1 MIFSP
6 SNHYFYGMLN
16 VSEWKAKGQYYT
28 YQTHQVF
35 YVDEGSGIPIVLL
48 HGYPTASFD
57 WQYIWQGLLA
67 NHRLIALDFL
77 GFGFSSKPK
86 NYPYAITNQADIV
99 TELLRSI
106 GIKQFHLVAH
116 DYAVSVAQ
124 ELLARV
130 KDGTLPFTIHTVCLL
145 NGGLFPELH
154 RPVLTQ
160 KLLVSPLGPL
170 VSKLFTRARFGKSFS
185 AVFAVKPTNQELD
198 AFWQLIQHNHG
209 QAIIHKLLHYIADRR
224 AHRNRWVGAIT
235 SPPVPVRLIN
245 GLEDPVS
252 GRHLVEGYKQMVT
265 NPNIVELP
273 GIGHYPQIE
282 SPEKVLNAILEWIK

>member
-1 MIFSP
+1 
-6 SNHYFYGMLN
+6 MLN
-16 VSEWKAKGQYYT
+16 VIEWKAKGQYFSYLN
-28 YQTHQVF
+28 HKVF
-35 YVDEGSGIPIVLL
+35 YVDEGSGIPLVLL

-57 WQYIWQGLLA
+57 WQYIWPGLLPK
-67 NHRLIALDFL
+67 HRLIAPDFL
-77 GFGFSSKPK
+77 GFGFSDKPK
-86 NYPYAITNQADIV
+86 NYPYAITNQADII
-99 TELLRSI
+99 TELLLSL

-130 KDGTLPFTIHTVCLL
+130 NEGSSPFTIQTLCLL

-170 VSKLFTRARFGKSFS
+170 VAKLFTRTRFGKSFS
-185 AVFAVKPTNQELD
+185 AVFAVKPSNQELD
-198 AFWQLIQHNHG
+198 AFWQLIQYNQG
-209 QAIIHKLLHYIADRR
+209 QAIIHKLLHYIADRQANR
-224 AHRNRWVGAIT
+224 DRWVGAIT
-235 SPPVPVRLIN
+235 SPPLPVRLIN

-252 GRHLVEGYKQMVT
+252 GRHLVDGYKQMVP
-265 NPNIVELP
+265 NHNIVALP
-273 GIGHYPQIE
+273 AVGHYPQVE